1 MISHA
6 QLKIRQAY
14 DLDMK
19 ITMSKQKIREWY
31 NHWSGQV
38 YVSFS
43 GGKDSTVLLHLV
55 RELYPDVPAVFVD
68 TGLEYPE
75 IREFVKTFDNVTWLK
90 PKMNFKAVLEKYGYP
105 VVSKRI
111 AQYVHEVQRSRGETN
126 TKRLRL
132 TGYKT
137 NGTFS
142 PAGMISKK
150 WQSLC
155 TAPFYVS
162 DRCCSVM
169 KKKPFGSYVKES
181 GRYPMMGVRAD
192 EGEQRT
198 QTYYMTGCNAF
209 DTKEPRSNPLAFWL
223 DDDINEY
230 FKQKNI
236 PWAKVYDMG
245 YKRTGCMFCM
255 FGCHLE
261 GSPNRF
267 QRMKETHPKQW
278 KYCMDV
284 LGLREVLKFIGV
296 DPEPRKYFWEETND
310 TH

>member
-1 MISHA
+1 MTISYA

-19 ITMSKQKIREWY
+19 ITMSQQKIREWY
-31 NHWSGQV
+31 NYWCGQV

-75 IREFVKTFDNVTWLK
+75 IRDFVKTFDNVTWLK
-90 PKMNFKAVLEKYGYP
+90 PKMNFKAVIEKYGYP

-111 AQYVHEVQRSRGETN
+111 AQYVHEVRHSKSVTA
-126 TKRLRL
+126 TVVLRL
-132 TGYKT
+132 TGYRDGGRKM
-137 NGTFS
+137 S
-142 PAGMISKK
+142 PSSRISQK
-150 WQSLC
+150 WLGLIK
-155 TAPFYVS
+155 APFDTS
-162 DRCCSVM
+162 DKCCDVM
-169 KKKPFGSYVKES
+169 KKEPFGRFVKES
-181 GRYPMMGVRAD
+181 GRYPINGVRAE
-192 EGEQRT
+192 EGERRQ
-198 QTYYMTGCNAF
+198 QTYCTYGCNAF
-209 DTKEPRSNPLAFWL
+209 GLNEPRSTPLAFWL
-223 DDDINEY
+223 DKDINDY
-230 FKQKNI
+230 FKEKVI

-296 DPEPRKYFWEETND
+296 DPEPRKYFWEK
-310 TH
+310 